1 MHVIETGVR
10 RQEARQRRG
19 GVALYFVDLALRAST
34 GPIAD
39 VSCHARPQESG
50 GDEALR
56 ATDTRMREVVQRLEH
71 LTTKSYG
78 YKWTRGASGRIAKN
92 RLASRRESDWLKY
105 ELRITTES
113 RQLRVIDLSIG
124 NEIEL
129 FNYHSNYNY

>member
-1 MHVIETGVR
+1 MYVIETGVR

-19 GVALYFVDLALRAST
+19 GVGLYLVELALRTST

-56 ATDTRMREVVQRLEH
+56 AKNTRISEVVQRLEH

-78 YKWTRGASGRIAKN
+78 YKWTRGASGRIKKN
-92 RLASRRESDWLKY
+92 RLASTRESDWLK
-105 ELRITTES
+105 
-113 RQLRVIDLSIG
+113 
-124 NEIEL
+124 
-129 FNYHSNYNY
+129 